1 MKTNSPYD
9 DTKDLLKLLNNETVE
24 KPTNFK
30 PNSELSTYDLNGFP
44 LFQQIFITYIFFF
57 YDLDPIE
64 IQARSIVNLCKKSD
78 AKAKHCRIQTSL
90 ASNRLKG
97 QITEKSNP
105 LHHLSLKTYSKDLL
119 QKNET
124 SKKISMP
131 EPEQG
136 TNYQKINFYVQIKYF
151 PTYIF

>member
-1 MKTNSPYD
+1 MVF
-9 DTKDLLKLLNNETVE
+9 LIFQLILCCI
-24 KPTNFK
+24 
-30 PNSELSTYDLNGFP
+30 
-44 LFQQIFITYIFFF
+44 LFFI
-57 YDLDPIE
+57 DLDPIE

-90 ASNRLKG
+90 ASNRLKV
-97 QITEKSNP
+97 QTTEIRNP
-105 LHHLSLKTYSKDLL
+105 LYHTSLKTYSKDLL

-124 SKKISMP
+124 PGKIFIQ

-136 TNYQKINFYVQIKYF
+136 TIYQKFHFYVQIKYF